1 MHDCISHVVIGAS
14 LAGTH
19 VMKSMALQ
27 GQAAMNLR
35 QRRRVVRIARP
46 QKELATRSGA
56 FGVLVQSMAAARPST
71 LQQAGE
77 VRSPLQLPKTPKRGN
92 TPELLSKAASSGKTQ
107 PFRVLCKSTSRD
119 TAKDLKQVFSLDSRF
134 WCRGRTRRTGCWNL
148 AQSLRSAA
156 AICHVFNCRR
166 EGTW

>member
-1 MHDCISHVVIGAS
+1 MHDCIPHVVNGAS

-19 VMKSMALQ
+19 VMKPMALQ
-27 GQAAMNLR
+27 GHAAMNLR
-35 QRRRVVRIARP
+35 QRRRVVRIAKP

-56 FGVLVQSMAAARPST
+56 FGVVVQSMVAARPST

-77 VRSPLQLPKTPKRGN
+77 VRSPLQLPKTQTRGN
-92 TPELLSKAASSGKTQ
+92 TPEVLSKAASSGNKQ

-134 WCRGRTRRTGCWNL
+134 RSRGRTRRNGCWNL

-156 AICHVFNCRR
+156 AIWHVFDCRR